1 MMTQSQLKN
10 LPLLTKVETLCS
22 KEVPVSDQDFVEL
35 IRRKVMTAK
44 QTEVVTPF
52 TKEEISKVDDLLMA

>member
-1 MMTQSQLKN
+1 M
-10 LPLLTKVETLCS
+10 
-22 KEVPVSDQDFVEL
+22 SDQDFVEL

-52 TKEEISKVDDLLMA
+52 TDEEISKVDDLLMA